1 MYSSRVMSA
10 SANRSRRFALP
21 FDAGRID
28 GGALDLRFAALEAL
42 DVRPPVSRDHQ
53 RREPLANL
61 IFEVRGA
68 NGPLVT
74 VVALALRDARP
85 LPGPALDS
93 LGLVVRGRKRARRG
107 TINS

>member
-42 DVRPPVSRDHQ
+42 DVRQ
-53 RREPLANL
+53 
-61 IFEVRGA
+61 
-68 NGPLVT
+68 
-74 VVALALRDARP
+74 
-85 LPGPALDS
+85 
-93 LGLVVRGRKRARRG
+93 RARRG